1 MKIKI
6 ALKLFVVFVL
16 GFLFGIGIK
25 YVYESTA
32 FKPYNWQKA
41 PVIVNC
47 YGDDFSETQF
57 LRAIHYWTIRGH
69 SIAFYEHNP
78 PESICDTENHIEGFI
93 ILRKGKR
100 FDHESAVLAHTKRW
114 TSLTALRGAVITY
127 RPGTQNLMW
136 INEHELG
143 HALGYSHIEEEGH
156 IMHPLF
162 HKMAG
167 KFWIP

>member
-1 MKIKI
+1 MEN
-6 ALKLFVVFVL
+6 VL
-16 GFLFGIGIK
+16 SVIFLAYFD
-25 YVYESTA
+25 A
-32 FKPYNWQKA
+32 
-41 PVIVNC
+41 
-47 YGDDFSETQF
+47 
-57 LRAIHYWTIRGH
+57 
-69 SIAFYEHNP
+69 
-78 PESICDTENHIEGFI
+78 ENYIEGFI

-100 FDHESAVLAHTKRW
+100 FDHDSGVLAHTQRW
-114 TSLTALRGAVITY
+114 TSLTTLKGAVITY

-162 HKMAG
+162 SRMAG